1 MIKAFF
7 ILISFPF
14 VHASYGMP
22 CDTIPPSVRDSI
34 IQVLFIV
41 DDEDQRYRLRFAE
54 LKQEN
59 KVDSQVAREIFK
71 KEKAADSIDLVKV
84 SAIVEKYGWLG
95 PDDIGD
101 QCNTAMFMVIQ
112 HADLGTQQ
120 RYLPMMREAEAKGKL
135 KAHDLAMLEDRVN
148 VFTGKKQVYGSQLY
162 WDTRRNVYLLAP
174 LEDPDHVDERRAS
187 VGLPPMKVYLADHG
201 LTWDVEAYK
210 KHLPEDVEYFKA
222 LKKD

>member
-22 CDTIPPSVRDSI
+22 CDSLPPSVRDSV

-41 DDEDQRYRLRFAE
+41 DDEDQRYRLQFEE

-59 KVDSQVAREIFK
+59 KVDSQVAREIVK

-95 PDDIGD
+95 SDDIGD
-101 QCNTAMFMVIQ
+101 QCNTAM
-112 HADLGTQQ
+112 
-120 RYLPMMREAEAKGKL
+120 
-135 KAHDLAMLEDRVN
+135 LEDRVA
-148 VFTGKKQVYGSQLY
+148 VLTHKKQVYGSQIF
-162 WDTRRNVYLLAP
+162 WDTRTNVYLLAP
-174 LEDPDHVDERRAS
+174 LEDPDHVDERRAG
-187 VGLPPMKVYLADHG
+187 VGLPPMKVYLADRG
-201 LTWDVEAYK
+201 LIWDVEAYK
-210 KHLPEDVEYFKA
+210 KHLPQDVEYFKT
-222 LKKD
+222 LK